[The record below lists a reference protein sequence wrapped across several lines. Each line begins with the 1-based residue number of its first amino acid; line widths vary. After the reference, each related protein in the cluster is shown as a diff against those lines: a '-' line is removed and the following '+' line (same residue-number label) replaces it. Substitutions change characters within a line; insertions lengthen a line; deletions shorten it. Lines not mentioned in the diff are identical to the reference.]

1 MYTKNR
7 QDLSAEKTERRG
19 RFYAKHTDSSPFQ
32 RFSVCGKIFINPCCS
47 AGKETKKLLE
57 SVSTSTS
64 REWLLVEP
72 AGVEP
77 ASCNDLMTTY
87 YTLVPFLLFRVLTV
101 SQRTDFAQTASSEIS
116 HADR

>member
-1 MYTKNR
+1 MFFFNANSGEKVTYKVTYKIAVWKGFGGC
-7 QDLSAEKTERRG
+7 DLSIKM
-19 RFYAKHTDSSPFQ
+19 
-32 RFSVCGKIFINPCCS
+32 
-47 AGKETKKLLE
+47 
-57 SVSTSTS
+57 
-64 REWLLVEP
+64 VEP